1 MSCSPLWIAVG
12 IPLGAADLRATVH
25 KKVTKVAASFSPL
38 RAAML
43 DVGKPWIEEDG
54 GGIARF
60 AADNGDTGFC
70 WDMPAHR
77 TEEA

>member
-1 MSCSPLWIAVG
+1 M
-12 IPLGAADLRATVH
+12 
-25 KKVTKVAASFSPL
+25 VAASFSPL

-60 AADNGDTGFC
+60 AADNGDTGFAGIC
-70 WDMPAHR
+70 PR
-77 TEEA
+77 TGPRRHENGVSRYDDDECSRRDA